1 MTDPSSTTPRCLYC
15 ERTAAEVALLPVRY
29 RDADY
34 FICAS
39 HLPILIHRPEQLADR
54 LPGAEGFGPSAEH

>member
-1 MTDPSSTTPRCLYC
+1 MTHPDQTTPRCLAC
-15 ERTAAEVALLPVRY
+15 ERTADEVALLPVRY

>member
-1 MTDPSSTTPRCLYC
+1 MTDPSSAAPRCLYC
-15 ERTAAEVALLPVRY
+15 ERTADEVALIPVRY

-39 HLPILIHRPEQLADR
+39 HLLILIHRPEQLADY

>member
-1 MTDPSSTTPRCLYC
+1 MTDPSSAAPRCLYC
-15 ERTAAEVALLPVRY
+15 ERTADEVALIPVHY

-39 HLPILIHRPEQLADR
+39 HLPILIHRPEQLADY